1 MLFLSYKLVLGLE
14 VTRDMTLHYINDPRT
29 IVLAVLPAN
38 QDMSVSDSLQ
48 LARQVDPNG
57 TRSSANRSS
66 PPAIYPYKHIE
77 TMMHPYRKPLA
88 TC

>member
-1 MLFLSYKLVLGLE
+1 
-14 VTRDMTLHYINDPRT
+14 MTLHYINDPRT

-57 TRSSANRSS
+57 TRRWAKEGS
-66 PPAIYPYKHIE
+66 
-77 TMMHPYRKPLA
+77 
-88 TC
+88 

>member
-1 MLFLSYKLVLGLE
+1 MPCCRNLIIFE

-48 LARQVDPNG
+48 LARQVDPQG
-57 TRSSANRSS
+57 LRSSA
-66 PPAIYPYKHIE
+66 E
-77 TMMHPYRKPLA
+77 E
-88 TC
+88 